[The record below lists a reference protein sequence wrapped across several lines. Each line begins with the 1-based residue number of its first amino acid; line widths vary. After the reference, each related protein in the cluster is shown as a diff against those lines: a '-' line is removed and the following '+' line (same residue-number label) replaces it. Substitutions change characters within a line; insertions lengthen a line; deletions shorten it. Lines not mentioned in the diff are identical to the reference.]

1 MLTNQIY
8 DEYEPIVY
16 DILMN
21 GIKEKKLQRDTHK
34 ILKEIRK
41 TIEDKFFTLNV
52 KEYKKDKEVE

>member
-21 GIKEKKLQRDTHK
+21 GIKEKKLQRDTSK

-41 TIEDKFFTLNV
+41 TIEEKIFTLNI